1 MASLRSLKRP
11 SLWILPGR
19 SVSAARPMLVIS
31 LYQTL
36 HEMLLEEEEDA
47 EKAEEEEEEE
57 EDCPEFQALPELS
70 SELRGVRMRACL
82 GVTMATPPPPTTS
95 TTAGV

>member
-1 MASLRSLKRP
+1 MP
-11 SLWILPGR
+11 
-19 SVSAARPMLVIS
+19 VMC

-36 HEMLLEEEEDA
+36 YEMLLEEEEEAA
-47 EKAEEEEEEE
+47 EKAEAEAEEE

-82 GVTMATPPPPTTS
+82 GVTMVTPPPPTTS
-95 TTAGV
+95 TTTGV